1 MGRNY
6 SRYSLT
12 TTFEILDG
20 ENHTINEDE
29 VIICAAKDFPLFST
43 FTASVP
49 VSKKDFSS
57 RKERLLKSIEQ
68 NFRKVIRESFEK
80 NQVVRN

>member
-1 MGRNY
+1 MGCNY
-6 SRYSLT
+6 KRYSLT
-12 TTFEILDG
+12 TTFEVLDG

-49 VSKKDFSS
+49 VSKEDFNS
-57 RKERLLKSIEQ
+57 RRERLLESIEQ
-68 NFRKVIRESFEK
+68 NFRNVIRESFEK
-80 NQVVRN
+80 NEVVRN